1 MRDLQV
7 LPVVKASIES
17 RATAI
22 LRDSIVDG
30 VLPVGSRITEI
41 QLAQQMKISRATLRV
56 ALHQLASEGLVKLVP
71 YTGWTVMALTRQDVW
86 ELYTLRSVVERLAAQ
101 IAARKI
107 DAAGAAILQQALDRL
122 VQTCAADDWNKI
134 AEADFNL
141 HKTIIRLTNHSRL
154 AAQYALIEQQV
165 RIYIRSSDAL
175 VSEPSAIVDQHRP
188 IVQAILDGD
197 AERAGLLSEEHNTSE
212 GEKLVSSM
220 PETEAGQDEAALSRS
235 GT

>member
-7 LPVVKASIES
+7 VPVVKASIES

-30 VLPVGSRITEI
+30 ILPVGSRITEI

-101 IAARKI
+101 LAARNI
-107 DAAGAAILQQALDRL
+107 DAAGKAILQRALDRL
-122 VQTCAADDWNKI
+122 VQICGAGDWNKI

-141 HKTIIRLTNHSRL
+141 HKTIIQLANHSRL
-154 AAQYALIEQQV
+154 AAQYGLIEQQV

-175 VSEPSAIVDQHRP
+175 LSEPNAIVDQHRP

-197 AERAGLLSEEHNTSE
+197 VERAGRLSEEHNTSE
-212 GEKLVSSM
+212 GEKLVSSLGEA
-220 PETEAGQDEAALSRS
+220 ETGEDEEGLSIS